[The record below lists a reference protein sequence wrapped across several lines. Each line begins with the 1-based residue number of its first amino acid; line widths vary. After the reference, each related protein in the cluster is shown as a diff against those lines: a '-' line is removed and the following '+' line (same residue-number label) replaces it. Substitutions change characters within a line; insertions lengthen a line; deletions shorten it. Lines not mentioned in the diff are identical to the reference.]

1 MYELDSSQSNIEKLA
16 YTRIQVYLP
25 TGTVVTIKPHDGP
38 AYLNIWISAG
48 SADYGKVQGEYG
60 ITRDQ
65 GVA

>member
-1 MYELDSSQSNIEKLA
+1 MSLTHLNPILKNWH
-16 YTRIQVYLP
+16 IQVYLP

-60 ITRDQ
+60 ITRDH